1 MSSPPLP
8 LRGWIFD
15 TYPTHDGM
23 VVWIVDVEGR
33 SHRLVDPFQPSF
45 YVAGPVPALRQ
56 LGLELHRMR
65 LAEPVGMTRRQEFWT
80 GESRDVLECLLLD
93 PERQPALLRH
103 LATPRP
109 GVTLYDC
116 DLPLP
121 LSYCHARGIFP
132 LAKVRVCEAGA
143 GGRGS
148 GASNGAETQG
158 TVNDQFS
165 MPNGTGGRRNGNR
178 GDPAPGPWP
187 LAPGTAELRYE
198 VEGSAWDLE
207 YPEPPLTLMALT
219 GRGDEQGRG
228 APIGKLRALSVAC
241 QDDVTTI
248 EEGDPA
254 TLLVEL
260 NRLIRRFDPH
270 AIVTDWGDAF
280 LVPTLLTLARRA
292 EVPLE
297 LDREMIRRRPRTAGR
312 SYFSYGRIVYQAPSY
327 PFFGRWHLDSRNS
340 FLLQETELAG
350 LLELSRLSKVPV
362 QKMARTSPGSAI
374 SQMQL
379 DRALTDRILVP
390 WKKGEPERWKTAWD
404 LLVSDKG
411 GLVYQPITG
420 LYEEVAEIDFASM
433 YPAMMVRHN
442 ISPETV
448 DCACCPDNAAP
459 EIGYST
465 CRKRDGLVTRTLRPI
480 LARRQALKQLRKA
493 STGAA
498 RARYDHRQ
506 NALKWILVTCFGYL
520 GYKNARF
527 GRIEAHE
534 TVTAYA
540 REKLLSARTLAEAR
554 GFRVLHAIV
563 DSMWIARPGATEA
576 EVLDL
581 CREIQDAVGIAIN
594 LEGIYKWV
602 SFLPSRVDPNV
613 SVANRYLGAFRSGEL
628 KLRGIDL
635 RRSDTPPLVSQA
647 QQRMVEILGAADG
660 LAGYAARIPDILDL
674 FVEYAWRLREGQV
687 RLDDLVIRR
696 TVSKAAGDY
705 KTNSQ
710 IGLASRQMAARGV
723 AVHPGERVR
732 YVISDADAPDVE
744 ARVQAIPFAGPDT
757 PYDTGKYMELLCRAV
772 ETLLWHHGYT
782 VKRLQEVLA
791 RQGLGVGG
799 WGSGK
804 NGSRK
809 AR

>member
-1 MSSPPLP
+1 
-8 LRGWIFD
+8 
-15 TYPTHDGM
+15 M
-23 VVWIVDVEGR
+23 VVWIVDAEGK

-45 YVAGPVPALRQ
+45 YAAGPVKALGH
-56 LGLELHRMR
+56 LAADLHRMR

-80 GESRDVLECLLLD
+80 GELRDVLEFLLLD

-103 LATPRP
+103 LAVPRP
-109 GVTLYDC
+109 EIILYDC
-116 DLPLP
+116 DLVPALT
-121 LSYCHARGIFP
+121 YCHARGIFP
-132 LAKVRVCEAGA
+132 LAKV
-143 GGRGS
+143 
-148 GASNGAETQG
+148 
-158 TVNDQFS
+158 TVSSADAHISKLQY
-165 MPNGTGGRRNGNR
+165 R
-178 GDPAPGPWP
+178 
-187 LAPGTAELRYE
+187 
-198 VEGSAWDLE
+198 VEGSAWDLD
-207 YPEPPLTLMALT
+207 YPEPPLIMLALT
-219 GRGDEQGRG
+219 SQGDEQGRG
-228 APIGKLRALSVAC
+228 APLGKLRSL
-241 QDDVTTI
+241 TI
-248 EEGDPA
+248 TCEGEETILEEGDPE
-254 TLLVEL
+254 TLLGEL

-270 AIVTDWGDAF
+270 VIVTDWGDAF
-280 LVPTLLTLARRA
+280 LVPALLDLARRA
-292 EVPLE
+292 GIPLE
-297 LDREMIRRRPRTAGR
+297 VDREVVRRRIRSTGR
-312 SYFSYGRIVYQAPSY
+312 SYFSYGRVVYQAPSY

-340 FLLQETELAG
+340 FILKETEVAG

-374 SQMQL
+374 SMMQL

-404 LLVSDKG
+404 LLVADKG

-420 LYEEVAEIDFASM
+420 LYEGVAEIDFASM
-433 YPAMMVRHN
+433 YPAMMVHHN

-465 CRKRDGLVTRTLRPI
+465 CRRRDGLVTRTLRPI
-480 LARRQALKQLRKA
+480 LTRRQALKRLRNGA
-493 STGAA
+493 SGAT

-540 REKLLSARTLAEAR
+540 REKLLTARALAEER

-563 DSMWIARPGATEA
+563 DSMWIVKTGATEA
-576 EVLDL
+576 EILDL
-581 CREIQDAVGIAIN
+581 CRVIREAVGIDIN

-602 SFLPSRVDPNV
+602 SFLPSRVDPAV

-635 RRSDTPPLVSQA
+635 RRSDTPPLVAEA
-647 QQRMVEILGAADG
+647 QQRMAEVLARADDLAAF
-660 LAGYAARIPDILDL
+660 AARIPEVLEI

-687 RLDDLVIRR
+687 RMEELTIRR
-696 TVSKAAGDY
+696 TVSKEAGEY

-710 IGLASRQMAARGV
+710 VGLASRQMANHGV

-732 YVISDADAPDVE
+732 YVISDADAGNAE
-744 ARVQAIPFAGPDT
+744 ARVRAIPFLAPDT
-757 PYDTGKYMELLCRAV
+757 PYDTGKYVELLCRAV
-772 ETLLWHHGYT
+772 ETLLWHHGYDGR
-782 VKRLQEVLA
+782 RLFHILA
-791 RQGLGVGG
+791 EQGIIPE
-799 WGSGK
+799 
-804 NGSRK
+804 
-809 AR
+809 

>member
-1 MSSPPLP
+1 MHPPALP

-15 TYPTHDGM
+15 TYPTHGGM
-23 VVWIVDVEGR
+23 VVWIVDTEGQ
-33 SHRLVDPFQPSF
+33 SHRLLDPFQPSF
-45 YVAGPVPALRQ
+45 YVAGPVAALRQ
-56 LGLELHRMR
+56 LAAELHRMR

-80 GESRDVLECLLLD
+80 GESRSVLELLLLD
-93 PERQPALLRH
+93 AERQPALLRH

-109 GVTLYDC
+109 GITLYDC

-132 LAKVRVCEAGA
+132 LAKVRVFDAGV
-143 GGRGS
+143 GDRGS
-148 GASNGAETQG
+148 GVGKGTETGETRSDRVPMAETPSG
-158 TVNDQFS
+158 TEGPWN
-165 MPNGTGGRRNGNR
+165 GRRGE
-178 GDPAPGPWP
+178 PTPGPWP

-198 VEGSAWDLE
+198 LEGSAWDLE

-228 APIGKLRALSVAC
+228 APIGKLRAVTVAC

-254 TLLVEL
+254 ALLAEL
-260 NRLIRRFDPH
+260 NRLIRHFDPH

-297 LDREMIRRRPRTAGR
+297 LDREMVRRRTRTAGR
-312 SYFSYGRIVYQAPSY
+312 SYFSYGRVVYQAPSY

-420 LYEEVAEIDFASM
+420 LYQRVAEIDFASM

-448 DCACCPDNAAP
+448 GCDCCPDNAAP

-480 LARRQALKQLRKA
+480 LARRQALKQLRQA
-493 STGAA
+493 SGGAA

-540 REKLLSARTLAEAR
+540 REKLLTARALAEAR

-563 DSMWIARPGATEA
+563 DSMWIVKPDTTEA

-581 CREIQDAVGIAIN
+581 CREIQEAVGITIN

-602 SFLPSRVDPNV
+602 SFLPSRVDPAL
-613 SVANRYLGAFRSGEL
+613 SVANRYLGAFQSGEL

-635 RRSDTPPLVSQA
+635 RRSDTPPLVAQA
-647 QQRMVEILGAADG
+647 QQRMVEVLGAADD
-660 LAGYAARIPDILDL
+660 LAGYAARIPEVLDL

-687 RLDDLVIRR
+687 RLEDLVIRR
-696 TVSKAAGDY
+696 TVSKEASDY

-732 YVISDADAPDVE
+732 YVISDADAPNIE

-757 PYDTGKYMELLCRAV
+757 PYDTGKYLELLCRAA

-782 VKRLQEVLA
+782 VERLRKVLGD
-791 RQGLGVGG
+791 RGLGDGG
-799 WGSGK
+799 
-804 NGSRK
+804 
-809 AR
+809 